1 MAEALSAAT
10 DAPALR
16 PPLLEVEQLVTRVRS
31 EAGEHSVVDGV
42 SFAVGAGETVALVG
56 ESGCG
61 KSMTALSILRLVPE
75 PAVRVAG
82 GAVRLRG
89 RDLLALAPGELRR
102 VRGREVAIVFQEPM
116 SALNPV
122 LRVGEQV
129 AEAIRLEADR
139 ETARQRALAL
149 LGRVGIPEPEL
160 RYRAFPHQLSGGMR
174 QRVLIALA
182 LARDPALL
190 IADEPT
196 TALDLTLQ
204 AQIVSLLAS
213 LQRERGMGLLLI
225 THDLALARE
234 SARLV
239 VLYAGQVVESGPT
252 AALLASPR
260 HPYTAALL
268 DAARAL
274 SRGAPGSA
282 ATLPELPGTV
292 PDPSRGWPSGC
303 RFAARCG
310 RADDACRAALPP
322 LELERRDARELRCLH
337 PLEDRDEARR

>member
-1 MAEALSAAT
+1 MAEALSAAV
-10 DAPALR
+10 DDPARR
-16 PPLLEVEQLVTRVRS
+16 PPLLEVEELVTRVRS
-31 EAGEHSVVDGV
+31 EAGERSVVDGV
-42 SFAVGAGETVALVG
+42 SFTVGAGETVALVG

-75 PAVRVAG
+75 PAARVAS

-89 RDLLALAPGELRR
+89 RDLLALDPSELRR

-129 AEAIRLEADR
+129 AEAIRLETDR
-139 ETARQRALAL
+139 ETARRRALTL
-149 LGRVGIPEPEL
+149 LARVGIPEPEL

-204 AQIVSLLAS
+204 AQIVALLAS

-252 AALLASPR
+252 AGLLASPR

-274 SRGAPGSA
+274 SHGAPGSA
-282 ATLPELPGTV
+282 APLPELPGTV
-292 PDPSRGWPSGC
+292 PDPSRGWPAGC

-310 RADDACRAALPP
+310 RADDVCRAALPP
-322 LELERRDARELRCLH
+322 LERRDARELRCLH
-337 PLEDRDEARR
+337 PLEDPDGAGR